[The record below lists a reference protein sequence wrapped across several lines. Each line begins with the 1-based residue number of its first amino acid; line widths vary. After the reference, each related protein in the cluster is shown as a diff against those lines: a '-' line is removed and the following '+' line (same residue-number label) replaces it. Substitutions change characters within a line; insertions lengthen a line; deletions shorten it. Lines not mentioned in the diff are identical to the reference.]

1 MHKIDPKTGL
11 RFLDW
16 TDGSPAAQNLRALFG
31 RLPLSLSLDRPCFQ
45 PLLLCFPPLVI
56 ANIDRKMEVSFRL
69 TLDKIITRNEK
80 EAGQVVLT
88 FLLRGGSYYRGI
100 FLGGHGRGSSTP
112 FQPHL
117 KEYQAKQ
124 H

>member
-1 MHKIDPKTGL
+1 
-11 RFLDW
+11 
-16 TDGSPAAQNLRALFG
+16 
-31 RLPLSLSLDRPCFQ
+31 
-45 PLLLCFPPLVI
+45 
-56 ANIDRKMEVSFRL
+56 MEVSFRL
-69 TLDKIITRNEK
+69 TLDKNITRNEK

-124 H
+124 HSIHEKKEILLMKHQADRQPLKMK